1 MQEIEL
7 DEHIE
12 AIVTPQASPMRSPL
26 FDEAAASRVVK
37 FHASMEQYK
46 ATPLANLK
54 GLAKKIGV
62 GSLHVKDESYRFG
75 LNAFKVVGGV
85 YGLANVLAKY
95 LGLDFE
101 TLDFEDLKAPEHR
114 EKLDAVTIVS
124 ATDGNHGCGLA
135 WAGKELSCKVAIHM
149 PKGSAEAR
157 VNALRELGAE
167 VFVTD
172 LNYDDTLR
180 VVIDKAAKDGKQL
193 HVQDQAWE
201 GYEDIPNWISQ
212 GYMTI
217 AYEALN
223 QLYFSGDKA
232 PTHVFLQ
239 AGAGS
244 MAVGLAAY
252 LTNVLSKNPPK
263 IILMEARN
271 ASCYFASM
279 RKGEAVRIM
288 GDLETIMAGLSVGEM
303 NTEAFKIL
311 PSILTGYLS
320 CSDQMS
326 RNGTR
331 LLAAP
336 VGDDPK
342 VVSGES
348 GSLGAGI
355 LYHLMTNQHAT
366 ELRKALELNATSRVL
381 LFSTEGNTD
390 PELYDEIVY
399 GAR

>member
-12 AIVTPQASPMRSPL
+12 AIVTPQPSPMRSPL
-26 FDEAAASRVVK
+26 FDEAAANRVVK

-46 ATPLANLK
+46 ATPMANLK
-54 GLAKKIGV
+54 DLAKKIGV
-62 GSLHVKDESYRFG
+62 SSLHVKDESYRFG

-95 LGLDFE
+95 LGLDFA
-101 TLDFEDLKAPEHR
+101 TLDFEELKAPEHR

-135 WAGKELSCKVAIHM
+135 WAGKELNCKVAIHM

-157 VNALRELGAE
+157 VNALRKLGAE

-180 VVIDKAAKDGKQL
+180 VVIDKAAKDDKQL

-201 GYEDIPNWISQ
+201 SYEEIPNWISQ

-252 LTNVLSKNPPK
+252 LINVLSKNPPK
-263 IILMEARN
+263 IILMEAKN
-271 ASCYFASM
+271 ANCYFASI

-311 PSILTGYLS
+311 PNILTGYLS

-348 GSLGAGI
+348 GSLGAGV
-355 LYHLMTNQHAT
+355 LYHLMTNQHAA
-366 ELRKALELNATSRVL
+366 ELRKALELNTTSRVL